1 MPLSL
6 SFLAQMGT
14 IVRVISLDN
23 SSVTHVLG
31 IVLRVASLISRLSYA
46 SHVMLAS
53 KFKMD
58 DVQMTVSITS
68 ITPRPKIIV
77 QVVM

>member
-23 SSVTHVLG
+23 SSVTHVLR
-31 IVLRVASLISRLSYA
+31 IVLHVASLISRLSYA
-46 SHVMLAS
+46 THVMAAS

-68 ITPRPKIIV
+68 TTPRS
-77 QVVM
+77 